1 MARQTDRQAG
11 RQADRLTDGQ
21 TDRMCPH
28 TMRLLP
34 YMLAKLNAMPSA
46 QKWLGLRISYG
57 MNGILLRSE
66 DLKSFA
72 TYMRYASQMR
82 LWHSPCQRRPLGC
95 N

>member
-1 MARQTDRQAG
+1 
-11 RQADRLTDGQ
+11 
-21 TDRMCPH
+21 
-28 TMRLLP
+28 MRLLP

-72 TYMRYASQMR
+72 TYMRYAQ
-82 LWHSPCQRRPLGC
+82 
-95 N
+95 

>member
-1 MARQTDRQAG
+1 MDSQSDRQTDNIEACMT
-11 RQADRLTDGQ
+11 RLELNARMLHALHASAWCWF
-21 TDRMCPH
+21 RMCPH

-72 TYMRYASQMR
+72 TYMR
-82 LWHSPCQRRPLGC
+82 
-95 N
+95 

>member
-1 MARQTDRQAG
+1 
-11 RQADRLTDGQ
+11 
-21 TDRMCPH
+21 
-28 TMRLLP
+28 MRLLP

-72 TYMRYASQMR
+72 TYMRYAHVCERSLSLVHLNHRHM
-82 LWHSPCQRRPLGC
+82 CQP
-95 N
+95 

>member
-1 MARQTDRQAG
+1 MLGAQHKCVVYTSCKCLVRF
-11 RQADRLTDGQ
+11 
-21 TDRMCPH
+21 RMCPH

-46 QKWLGLRISYG
+46 QKWLGLRVSYG

-72 TYMRYASQMR
+72 TYMRYAQ
-82 LWHSPCQRRPLGC
+82 
-95 N
+95 

>member
-1 MARQTDRQAG
+1 
-11 RQADRLTDGQ
+11 
-21 TDRMCPH
+21 MCPH

-34 YMLAKLNAMPSA
+34 YILAKLNAMPSA

-72 TYMRYASQMR
+72 TYMRYAQ
-82 LWHSPCQRRPLGC
+82 
-95 N
+95 